1 MMLLGE
7 WVRKE
12 NCCFLA
18 GVLRLEKTGWFRC
31 WNGRANWFLFYGVIV
46 NAMF

>member
-12 NCCFLA
+12 NWCCGLRRLA
-18 GVLRLEKTGWFRC
+18 GFVAGMEELIGSCFTVL
-31 WNGRANWFLFYGVIV
+31 
-46 NAMF
+46 